1 LRQRFGERD
10 HALEPRVDRRSGQRR
25 ADALA
30 GCDADDLLDRRLADD
45 FGERGRHAV
54 EDDDGLDPRVVEL
67 MLELARRVE
76 RIDVDLDAAGAD
88 DAEHG
93 DRKGRDVGQHHRDAV
108 ALLHAEL
115 VLQEGRETAR

>member
-1 LRQRFGERD
+1 ALRKSRGAAGILQEEQIIAAQRHWRERELAALRQRLGERD

-25 ADALA
+25 ADAPA
-30 GCDADDLLDRRLADD
+30 GCDADDLLDRRPADD

-76 RIDVDLDAAGAD
+76 WIDVDLD
-88 DAEHG
+88 
-93 DRKGRDVGQHHRDAV
+93 
-108 ALLHAEL
+108 
-115 VLQEGRETAR
+115 